1 MNVLDGQWQRLDPR
15 SIPAAGVVV
24 AAPALATVLIMTL
37 AGAGVTAVL
46 ITVLIGLGSGVLVAG
61 GATYQWVFYRY
72 RVTEE
77 RFEQRLG
84 GLVRN
89 HRSIPRERIRTVD
102 LTAAPHE
109 RLFGISTV
117 KISTGAQGDEAAI
130 KLQSISRADAET
142 LRHAIL
148 LGGRSTV
155 EEEGRS
161 DDGVLSRLKPQWLG
175 YSALTVSLMLVVW
188 GAIGSAFGSL
198 DELLRKW
205 GVFEALGSAVVA
217 MGVVAFVLV
226 VVGIALVAGIVGAF
240 LLSLEMWWG
249 YQLTRE
255 PGTLRVKRGLLTT
268 RSLSLEERRLRG
280 IELCEP
286 LPLRLA
292 GGARLGAV
300 ATGLQAQKQ
309 DKKQP
314 ESKTLLPPAPRG
326 EARRVAAA
334 VLREQPFDV
343 PLLPHPRAA
352 LRRRIGWA
360 LWSALGVAAAV
371 STPAV
376 LGWFP
381 VGFAMSLAVLALLAG
396 LGFAVDAYRG
406 LGHALDERYLLARN
420 GSAMR
425 HTVALQRENIIGW
438 RISRTLFQRRADLVT
453 VGATT
458 AAGSSLYRIYD
469 VPTGEGLA
477 LADEAVPGL
486 LAPFLE
492 RDVEPERAGARG
504 ERPPH

>member
-1 MNVLDGQWQRLDPR
+1 MNVVDGQWHRLDVR

-24 AAPALATVLIMTL
+24 AAPALATVLVMTI
-37 AGAGVTAVL
+37 AGTGTTAVL
-46 ITVLIGLGSGVLVAG
+46 ITLLVGLGVALLIAG
-61 GATYQWVFYRY
+61 AATYEWVFYRY
-72 RVTEE
+72 RVTDE

-84 GLVRN
+84 GLFRN

-109 RLFGISTV
+109 RLFGLSTV
-117 KISTGAQGDEAAI
+117 KISTGAQATEATI
-130 KLQSISRADAET
+130 KLQSISRDDAEA
-142 LRHAIL
+142 LRHAVT
-148 LGGRSTV
+148 LGGESTV
-155 EEEGRS
+155 EDAPDE
-161 DDGVLSRLKPQWLG
+161 GVLSRLQPRWLG
-175 YSALTVSLMLVVW
+175 YSALTVSLMLVAW

-198 DELLRKW
+198 DEPLREW
-205 GVFEALGSAVVA
+205 GVFEALSDAVATLGIVAFALVVA
-217 MGVVAFVLV
+217 
-226 VVGIALVAGIVGAF
+226 GIALVVGVVGAF

-280 IELCEP
+280 IELSEP

-300 ATGLQAQKQ
+300 ATGLQAQQQ

-314 ESKTLLPPAPRG
+314 ESKTLLPPAPRA

-334 VLREQPFDV
+334 VLRDQPFDV
-343 PLLPHPRAA
+343 ALTAHPRSA

-360 LWSALGVAAAV
+360 LWSALAVAVLVAVPAVPGWIPMGFAAALV
-371 STPAV
+371 
-376 LGWFP
+376 
-381 VGFAMSLAVLALLAG
+381 VLALLGG

-425 HTVALQRENIIGW
+425 RTVALQRENIIGW
-438 RISRTLFQRRADLVT
+438 RISRTVFQRRADLMS

-458 AAGSSLYRIYD
+458 AAGSSVYRIYD
-469 VPTGEGLA
+469 VRTADGLA

-492 RDVEPERAGARG
+492 RVAVEEISSTGG
-504 ERPPH
+504 ERPPM